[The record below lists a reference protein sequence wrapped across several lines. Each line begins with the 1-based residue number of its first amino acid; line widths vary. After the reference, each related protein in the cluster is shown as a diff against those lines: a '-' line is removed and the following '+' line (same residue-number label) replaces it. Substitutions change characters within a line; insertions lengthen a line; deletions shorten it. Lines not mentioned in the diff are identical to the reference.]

1 MKLTLQQLER
11 AIREGNGSPEKT
23 QKAIATLLSQVDT
36 LNDIAS
42 SFSGFARM
50 PEPVIIK
57 LDVVALLKR
66 VIDLHSPTG
75 EIAFRSSVRDIFVLG
90 DEQLLSRTFSNLIL
104 NGLQSGKPGQQTRVA
119 VNVQLYKDLV
129 RIQFQDNGKGI
140 DPDIADR
147 IFLPHFST
155 KKSGSGLGLAI
166 SRQAIHQMNGN
177 IFFETKLNKGTTFT
191 IELPVAE

>member
-11 AIREGNGSPEKT
+11 ALQEGNGSVEKT
-23 QKAIATLLSQVDT
+23 RKAITALLSQVDT

-57 LDVVALLKR
+57 LELVSLIRR

-75 EIAFRSSVRDIFVLG
+75 DIAFKSSVKEVTVLA

-104 NGLQSGKPGQQTRVA
+104 NGLQSGNPGQATRVS
-119 VNVQLYKDLV
+119 VSVHVENQTVS
-129 RIQFQDNGKGI
+129 IQFQDNGKGI
-140 DPDIADR
+140 SPEIADR

-166 SRQAIHQMNGN
+166 SRQAIEQMNGT
-177 IFFETKLNKGTTFT
+177 IRFTTRVNKGTSFT
-191 IELPVAE
+191 IQLPAL